1 MARSTLADL
10 AREAGVSVATVDR
23 VLNRR
28 HPVRRETA
36 QRVLAAA
43 EASGYHAT
51 GLIRQ
56 RLEQGAIERKLG
68 FVLLRSTPF
77 YRALGAA
84 LADATRSSL
93 LIRGK
98 PILEFLDDLTPRAV
112 SERLLQMGTRAHAV
126 GLVAADHPNVTQAID
141 QLQGRGVP
149 TFALISDLTAGG
161 RAGYIGLD
169 NRKVGRTA
177 AWTIARLC
185 RTPGKV
191 GIVVGSH
198 RYLCQELCEI
208 SFRAYFR
215 EHAPEFRVLEPLV
228 SLEDLRLAHEATLA
242 LLRRHP
248 DLVGLYV
255 AGGGIEGVVEA
266 LREDISSERIVTIC
280 HDLTEPTRA
289 GLIDGVVDLVISH
302 PLAALAERT
311 VAAMARALGSASTDG
326 PNEILLPFDLS
337 IAENV

>member
-1 MARSTLADL
+1 LARPTLADL

-28 HPVRRETA
+28 HPVRAETA
-36 QRVLAAA
+36 RRVLAAA
-43 EASGYHAT
+43 EATGYHAT
-51 GLIRQ
+51 SLIRQ
-56 RLEQGAIERKLG
+56 RLEQGAVERRLG

-77 YRALGAA
+77 YRSLGTA
-84 LADATRSSL
+84 LAEATLSCRA
-93 LIRGK
+93 IRGK
-98 PILEFLDDLTPRAV
+98 PVVEFLDDLTPRAV
-112 SERLLQMGTRAHAV
+112 ADRLLQMGARTHAV
-126 GLVAADHPNVTQAID
+126 GVVAADHPTVTQAVD
-141 QLQGRGVP
+141 QLRAKRVP
-149 TFALISDLTAGG
+149 TFALVSDLTAPG

-185 RTPGKV
+185 HTPGKV

-215 EHAPEFRVLEPLV
+215 EHAPAFWLLEPLI
-228 SLEDLRLAHEATLA
+228 SLESPGLAHEATLD
-242 LLRRHP
+242 LLRRNP

-266 LREDISSERIVTIC
+266 LREDPASRRIVTVC

-289 GLIDGVVDLVISH
+289 GLIDGIVDLVISH
-302 PLAALAERT
+302 PLTVLAERA
-311 VAAMARALGSASTDG
+311 VAAMVRALEDTATEG
-326 PNEILLPFDLS
+326 PSEVLLPFDLAIS
-337 IAENV
+337 ENV

>member
-1 MARSTLADL
+1 
-10 AREAGVSVATVDR
+10 VSVATVDR

-28 HPVRRETA
+28 HPVSSETA

-43 EASGYHAT
+43 EATGYHVT

-56 RLEQGAIERKLG
+56 RLEQGAVERKLG

-84 LADATRSSL
+84 LAEATRASL
-93 LIRGK
+93 MLRGK
-98 PILEFLDDLTPRAV
+98 PILEFLDDLTPRTVA
-112 SERLLQMGTRAHAV
+112 EKLLQMGARTHAV
-126 GLVAADHPNVTQAID
+126 GVVAADHPNVTQAID
-141 QLQGRGVP
+141 QLQTRGVP
-149 TFALISDLTAGG
+149 TFTLISDLTAQT

-208 SFRAYFR
+208 SFRAYIR
-215 EHAPEFRVLEPLV
+215 EHAPEFRLLEPLT
-228 SLEDLRLAHEATLA
+228 SLEDLGLAHEATLD
-242 LLRRHP
+242 LLRRNP

-255 AGGGIEGVVEA
+255 AGGGIEGVIDA
-266 LREDISSERIVTIC
+266 LREDPTFSRIVTVC

-289 GLIDGVVDLVISH
+289 GLTDGVVDLVISH

-311 VAAMARALGSASTDG
+311 VAAMARVLGSATTDG
-326 PNEILLPFDLS
+326 PNEVLLPFDIS
-337 IAENV
+337 ISENV